1 MVMLEARANVEI
13 PDYMGKVKSIS
24 RKALATTIRETAVNI
39 MKNILEYEFPAHVTT
54 SSYVTTGEMINTV
67 KFRVSGDVLV
77 IYIDGGALS
86 AMPYDAVNHKFGA
99 HMGVSGQDFRHE
111 LPGVLN
117 DGDKGDSLVHHEG
130 RKFMDT
136 AFDQYQVILIELLAQ
151 ELAAA
156 GFEVSTG

>member
-1 MVMLEARANVEI
+1 MVMLEARASVEI

-86 AMPYDAVNHKFGA
+86 AMPYDAVNHKFGV
-99 HMGVSGQDFRHE
+99 HMGVSGQDYRHE

-117 DGDKGDSLVHHEG
+117 DGGRGIVEHKG

-136 AFDQYQVILIELLAQ
+136 AFDQYQVILIELLAK

>member
-1 MVMLEARANVEI
+1 M
-13 PDYMGKVKSIS
+13 
-24 RKALATTIRETAVNI
+24 
-39 MKNILEYEFPAHVTT
+39 
-54 SSYVTTGEMINTV
+54 
-67 KFRVSGDVLV
+67 FRVSGDTLV

-86 AMPYDAVNHKFGA
+86 AMPYDAANHEFGI
-99 HMGVSGQDFRHE
+99 HEGVSGQDFRHE

-117 DGDKGDSLVHHEG
+117 DGGGGIVPHKG

>member
-1 MVMLEARANVEI
+1 MVLLEAEANVEI

-24 RKALATTIRETAVNI
+24 RRALAGKIKDTAVDI
-39 MKNILEYEFPAHVTT
+39 MKNILQNEFPAYVTT
-54 SSYVTTGEMINTV
+54 SSYVTTGEMVNTV
-67 KFRVSGDVLV
+67 RFRVSGDTLV

-117 DGDKGDSLVHHEG
+117 DGSSDRSIVAHEG

-136 AFDQYQVILIELLAQ
+136 AFDQYQARLIQLLAQ
-151 ELAAA
+151 ELAGA
-156 GFEVSTG
+156 GFEVAVG

>member
-39 MKNILEYEFPAHVTT
+39 MKNILEYEFPAYVST
-54 SSYVTTGEMINTV
+54 SSYITTGEMVNTV
-67 KFRVSGDVLV
+67 MFRVSGDTLV

-86 AMPYDAVNHKFGA
+86 AMPYDAANHEFGI
-99 HMGVSGQDFRHE
+99 HEGVSGQDFRHE

-117 DGDKGDSLVHHEG
+117 DGGGGIVPHKG
-130 RKFMDT
+130 RIFMDT